1 MAEQQKA
8 ARDRNDSTTFHPPSP
23 HMWVCA
29 TGGREARDRRARGA
43 RQAEMPFIKLRDFAP
58 MLQ

>member
-8 ARDRNDSTTFHPPSP
+8 ARDRNDSTTFHPPFTP
-23 HMWVCA
+23 YV
-29 TGGREARDRRARGA
+29 GVRDRRARGA